1 MPAGFPAV
9 LTSAAEHGL
18 VAKGIGGGFP
28 VGACL
33 ATAEAAKGMTF
44 GTHGSTYGGNPL
56 ACAVGAR
63 VMEIVAR
70 PEFLAEVN
78 RKAGLFRQ
86 KLEGLVA
93 AHPEVFELVRGQGL
107 MLGLK
112 CRVAPGDLVKAGYA
126 EHILTVAA
134 ADNTLRLLPPLTIN
148 DAEIAEAVAR
158 LDRAA
163 GRLDG

>member
-1 MPAGFPAV
+1 
-9 LTSAAEHGL
+9 
-18 VAKGIGGGFP
+18 
-28 VGACL
+28 
-33 ATAEAAKGMTF
+33 
-44 GTHGSTYGGNPL
+44 
-56 ACAVGAR
+56 
-63 VMEIVAR
+63 
-70 PEFLAEVN
+70 
-78 RKAGLFRQ
+78 
-86 KLEGLVA
+86 
-93 AHPEVFELVRGQGL
+93 

-134 ADNTLRLLPPLTIN
+134 ADKTLRLLPPLTIS